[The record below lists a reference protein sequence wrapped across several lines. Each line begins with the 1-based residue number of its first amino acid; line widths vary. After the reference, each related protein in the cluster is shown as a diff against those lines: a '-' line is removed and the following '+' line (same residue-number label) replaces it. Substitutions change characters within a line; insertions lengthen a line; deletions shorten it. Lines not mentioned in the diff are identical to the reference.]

1 MFHREDWRGLGGET
15 GAWEAVFWGYD
26 ETTAG
31 GSGSLERAES
41 SARLFPDAG
50 LAVLR
55 TRTAWLL
62 VTNGETGTRSFGN
75 HKHND
80 LLSFEF
86 HAEGGPW
93 IVDPGSYV
101 YTGGPGG
108 PEPAP
113 EHRVP
118 LDAATGRSR
127 AGGDTARLAL
137 PDPQPLH
144 PEHLEC
150 GAEPGFLKYRG
161 LHRGY
166 ARSAPKVPSTL
177 EASPSTRTAVV

>member
-1 MFHREDWRGLGGET
+1 MTRRR
-15 GAWEAVFWGYD
+15 
-26 ETTAG
+26 
-31 GSGSLERAES
+31 RAEAGAS
-41 SARLFPDAG
+41 SVRSPTARLFPDAG

-62 VTNGETGTRSFGN
+62 VTNGETGTRGFGN

-101 YTGGPGG
+101 YTGD
-108 PEPAP
+108 PEARNL
-113 EHRVP
+113 HRSTAFHST
-118 LDAATGRSR
+118 LQL
-127 AGGDTARLAL
+127 GDLEQAEIR
-137 PDPQPLH
+137 PDWLFRILSLSH

-150 GAEPGFLKYRG
+150 GAGAG
-161 LHRGY
+161 
-166 ARSAPKVPSTL
+166 S
-177 EASPSTRTAVV
+177 